1 MSLTSATQP
10 EARVRQSGRK
20 YAHRD
25 LCFFLSYVDPAAL
38 GDVDLP
44 DMQLYNLA
52 KDPGETKNLAKEH
65 PDRVKAMTHYFG
77 AWSRSPTMTVACGEN
92 NFHSPKTQN
101 N

>member
-1 MSLTSATQP
+1 
-10 EARVRQSGRK
+10 
-20 YAHRD
+20 
-25 LCFFLSYVDPAAL
+25 
-38 GDVDLP
+38 
-44 DMQLYNLA
+44 MQLYNLA